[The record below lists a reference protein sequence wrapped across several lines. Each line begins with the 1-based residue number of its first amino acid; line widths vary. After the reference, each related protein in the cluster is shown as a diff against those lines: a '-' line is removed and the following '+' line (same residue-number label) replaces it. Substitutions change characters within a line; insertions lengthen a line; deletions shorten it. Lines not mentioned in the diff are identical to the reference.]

1 MSLDLGLG
9 NIIMKVNLQMR
20 KFEDD
25 LREKEQIIINLKEK
39 FIIGG
44 MAEKKAKVIVDILL
58 CFTILRRNTVYHCMI
73 EC

>member
-1 MSLDLGLG
+1 MISISATMSLDLGLG
-9 NIIMKVNLQMR
+9 IIIMKVNLQMR

-44 MAEKKAKVIVDILL
+44 MAEKKAKVIMWIFCCVLL
-58 CFTILRRNTVYHCMI
+58 Y
-73 EC
+73 

>member
-1 MSLDLGLG
+1 
-9 NIIMKVNLQMR
+9 MR

-44 MAEKKAKVIVDILL
+44 MAEKKAKVIMWIICCVSL
-58 CFTILRRNTVYHCMI
+58 Y
-73 EC
+73 